1 MLAILIDFVGYVAV
15 GDMYAILAVG
25 VFFFNIPSLNT
36 RQGFFPRPCAVFLRC
51 LAFAGLHPP
60 NVRYCAVLDIYTLLT
75 HKSYI

>member
-15 GDMYAILAVG
+15 GDMYATTAMG
-25 VFFFNIPSLNT
+25 VVFLNLPSLNT
-36 RQGFFPRPCAVFLRC
+36 LQGFFPCHCAVFLRC

-75 HKSYI
+75 HKSYL